1 MRAVEPGEE
10 GQNSKEMSI
19 SSFIPFKKRKYGG
32 WRRRKPAKI
41 TKVEIAAHPIQN
53 GVQQQDDNH

>member
-10 GQNSKEMSI
+10 GQNSKEVSI

-53 GVQQQDDNH
+53 GD

>member
-10 GQNSKEMSI
+10 GENSKEVSI
-19 SSFIPFKKRKYGG
+19 SSFIPFKKKKYGA

-41 TKVEIAAHPIQN
+41 AKVEIAAQPIQN
-53 GVQQQDDNH
+53 GD